1 MADTPPNPDPILAG
15 IDRLRDTAK
24 WLIGAYAGVGA
35 ILVAGLQ
42 LTSLGKVEDDTRVWL
57 AIAGAAA
64 ALLAVTLGIGAIAR
78 VLAPV
83 SVVDEEDLGANS
95 DMQTLTESDELWLKG
110 MAPDLQ
116 TLRTEYAQALTA
128 YQAARAAAVP
138 PSPEADEAKANAR
151 ATMLA
156 LFDPLDRMRKQ
167 VLFNKVQNRFKN
179 AKRLLLLSSLVVA
192 AGVIAFAWAANPSD
206 DDQAEAK
213 TESSGPELAQ
223 PSPVTLWIDP
233 ERKSLD
239 PLRKALGDTCA
250 LDQVKA
256 LAVGGSPGHPEVIT
270 LPQDNC
276 NAVRFTVTSAVG
288 IGLASEAPIPR
299 TSSRPRRAR
308 RPRRSD
314 LTIM

>member
-15 IDRLRDTAK
+15 IDRLRDTSK

-42 LTSLGKVEDDTRVWL
+42 LTSLGKVEDDTRLWL

-83 SVVDEEDLGANS
+83 SVVDNDDLGANS
-95 DMQTLTESDELWLKG
+95 EMQTLTASDPLWLKG

-116 TLRTEYAQALTA
+116 TLRTEYTQALTT
-128 YQAARAAAVP
+128 YQNARAVARDT
-138 PSPEADEAKANAR
+138 PSTEADEAKANAR
-151 ATMLA
+151 AAMLA
-156 LFDPLDRMRKQ
+156 LFDPLDRLRKQ
-167 VLFNKVQNRFKN
+167 VLFNKVQNRFKD

-233 ERKSLD
+233 DRKSLK
-239 PLRKALGDTCA
+239 PLRTALGDTCA

-288 IGLASEAPIPR
+288 IGLASEGTNPADVFP
-299 TSSRPRRAR
+299 AKKQ
-308 RPRRSD
+308 
-314 LTIM
+314 